1 MSKKLKIGDI
11 FYLKLKDQEKYV
23 FGRLLFDVKKQYH
36 KILQKNNL

>member
-23 FGRLLFDVKKQYH
+23 FGRVLFDVKT
-36 KILQKNNL
+36 ISKNCKC